1 MDCTTV
7 YAYVVIVFIWF
18 AYITI
23 RGASVVVRARTALTH
38 VMWTVAGPNIC
49 QHIGLFIVCICMYVG
64 CVRACMRAIMK
75 RSSPNS

>member
-1 MDCTTV
+1 MACSTV

-23 RGASVVVRARTALTH
+23 RGASVVARARTALTH
-38 VMWTVAGPNIC
+38 VVWTVAGPNIC
-49 QHIGLFIVCICMYVG
+49 QHIG
-64 CVRACMRAIMK
+64 ACMRAIMK